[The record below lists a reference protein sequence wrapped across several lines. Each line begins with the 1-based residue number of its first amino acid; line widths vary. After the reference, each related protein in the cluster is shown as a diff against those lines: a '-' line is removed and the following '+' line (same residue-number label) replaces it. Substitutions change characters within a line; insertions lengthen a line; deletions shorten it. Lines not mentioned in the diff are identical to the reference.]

1 MLPRL
6 FRVQQVVRPTIF
18 LVSIVMV
25 ALLCTVA
32 PSFAAEP
39 EILVRVT
46 NAYPCWA
53 PHSSRICY
61 ESTADGD
68 FDVYVVD
75 LEKGTRRKLTDSPGR
90 DGTPVWS
97 PDGTRIAFMSD
108 RDGHRQ
114 VYVMN
119 ADGTNQEDL
128 SHNDFVEEHPFWS
141 ADGTRILFVSNR
153 DTDPNNL
160 DIWSMAADGSDA
172 QRIAATP
179 QVETYASWSPDDS
192 KIVCRRMLTEDD
204 WAVIVMNADGTN
216 DRDIAPSPGVDA
228 WPVWT
233 PDGKRIVFA
242 SDRSGKSCDL
252 WVVDAN
258 GGEPERL
265 TFDDQRDERQP
276 CVAPSGD
283 HVVYAS
289 YVWYPGQPFYE
300 ASEILGIRIGE

>member
-1 MLPRL
+1 MFPRVHIIWRAGMTVFSFAL
-6 FRVQQVVRPTIF
+6 C
-18 LVSIVMV
+18 
-25 ALLCTVA
+25 ALLALVA
-32 PSFAAEP
+32 WVSPVHASEP

-46 NAYPCWA
+46 NAYPCSS
-53 PHSSRICY
+53 PKGSRICY

-68 FDVYVVD
+68 FDVYVTD
-75 LEKGTRRKLTDSPGR
+75 LEDGTRRKLTDSPGR

-114 VYVMN
+114 IYLMN
-119 ADGTNQEDL
+119 ADGSDQTNL
-128 SHNDFVEEHPFWS
+128 SHNEFVEEHPFWS
-141 ADGTRILFVSNR
+141 ADGKRILFVSNR
-153 DTDPNNL
+153 DTGPSNL

-172 QRIAATP
+172 RRIAATP
-179 QVETYASWSPDDS
+179 QVETYASWSPDGS
-192 KIVCRRMLTEDD
+192 RIVCRRMLSEND

-216 DRDIAPSPGVDA
+216 DHDIAPSPGVDA

-252 WVVDAN
+252 WIVDAS
-258 GGEPERL
+258 GGEPRRL
-265 TFDDQRDERQP
+265 TFDDERDERQP
-276 CVAPSGD
+276 WVTRSGD

-300 ASEILGIRIGE
+300 ASQILGTRIDQ

>member
-1 MLPRL
+1 MLPNSSCKLRSVL
-6 FRVQQVVRPTIF
+6 TAAFSLLCALT
-18 LVSIVMV
+18 VMV
-25 ALLCTVA
+25 ASVA
-32 PSFAAEP
+32 PVRASEP

-53 PHSSRICY
+53 PNGSRICY

-75 LEKGTRRKLTDSPGR
+75 LEDGTRRKLTDSLGR

-114 VYVMN
+114 VYLMN
-119 ADGTNQEDL
+119 ADGSEQENL
-128 SHNDFVEEHPFWS
+128 SRNEFVEEHPFWS
-141 ADGTRILFVSNR
+141 ADGKRILFVSNR
-153 DTDPNNL
+153 DTDPENL

-172 QRIAATP
+172 RRVTATP
-179 QVETYASWSPDDS
+179 QVETYASWSPDGS
-192 KIVCRRMLTEDD
+192 RIVCRRMLSEDD
-204 WAVIVMNADGTN
+204 WAVVVMDADGTN
-216 DRDIAPSPGVDA
+216 DHDIAPSPGVDA

-233 PDGKRIVFA
+233 PDGNHIVFA

-252 WVVDAN
+252 YMVDAN
-258 GGEPERL
+258 GGEPRRL
-265 TFDDQRDERQP
+265 TFDDARDERQP
-276 CVAPSGD
+276 WVNPRGD

-300 ASEILGIRIGE
+300 ASEILGIRIDE